1 MAPSLPVYT
10 RDEIKSLYPDLFPE
24 RIPRTTNSN
33 TSSDHLTIPNF
44 KLDLE
49 NCKLHTL
56 TQNQCTFD
64 GNQVVCIPFKR
75 IFARCLDSNY
85 YNKKELIGFKLTPA
99 HSQHEFNQK
108 DHGKEVYRNVE
119 LTQWFD
125 NDYSKVLEESKSGVK
140 GKDGKGEVDADLIKE
155 FLKADK
161 ILKKKMAEYYEN
173 MLKNQKKSGGSGK
186 GDSDS

>member
-24 RIPRTTNSN
+24 RIPISST
-33 TSSDHLTIPNF
+33 TSSTSTLDHPTIPNF
-44 KLDLE
+44 KLDLK

-75 IFARCLDSNY
+75 IFARCLDLNY
-85 YNKKELIGFKLTPA
+85 FNKKELIGFKLTPA

-125 NDYSKVLEESKSGVK
+125 NDYSKVLEEGKSMNK
-140 GKDGKGEVDADLIKE
+140 NGKGEVDAELIKE

-161 ILKKKMAEYYEN
+161 ILKKKMTEYYEN
-173 MLKNQKKSGGSGK
+173 MIKNQKKSGGSG
-186 GDSDS
+186 S